1 MSCLT
6 SSWSSSFLL
15 PHHVTRP
22 HPTSRHL
29 QSWPDVNIIFHYWK
43 NNELGKQPSSAALRW
58 ITKRLQL
65 CSVFIDWSISWRQ
78 TCTWNVETPEGEKVW
93 RAEERAQDVSSSS
106 LHGLRAAAAQ
116 HNETVIPSSFKTL
129 LTSFNVTGHIHSQL
143 IWGWKMYVG
152 ELFSTVTCEEAEHLI
167 ISLSVRPPVY
177 GFIHMLYKPILCNS
191 NVSSAF
197 DPSSIEQLHYGA
209 QEQLR
214 GFGDLQQTFCITDGW
229 CGV

>member
-1 MSCLT
+1 MNLASSRAQRLSDGLLNGYNCAVCSLIDPLAEGRRALET
-6 SSWSSSFLL
+6 SK
-15 PHHVTRP
+15 
-22 HPTSRHL
+22 HPTREGVKSR
-29 QSWPDVNIIFHYWK
+29 
-43 NNELGKQPSSAALRW
+43 G
-58 ITKRLQL
+58 
-65 CSVFIDWSISWRQ
+65 
-78 TCTWNVETPEGEKVW
+78 
-93 RAEERAQDVSSSS
+93 RAQDVSSSS

-152 ELFSTVTCEEAEHLI
+152 EPFSTVTCEEAEHLI
-167 ISLSVRPPVY
+167 IRLSVRPPVY

-197 DPSSIEQLHYGA
+197 DPSSIEQLHYSA